1 MGEMFH
7 YIFDGIR
14 DRFQHELML
23 ISQQYPFEPLQYQRP
38 PLRLSYD
45 EGIALLQVASWLVS
59 VLRLPHMLLFVF
71 T

>member
-7 YIFDGIR
+7 FIFDGIR

-45 EGIALLQVASWLVS
+45 EGIALLQVGKLLTRVYVS
-59 VLRLPHMLLFVF
+59 C
-71 T
+71 